1 MADLW
6 RPNASPEPS
15 EETSS
20 TSSAENTV
28 LAQDVLAKDTVELP
42 QAELDVH
49 AYEPEHVGPFGRL
62 RESWRAVQ
70 RWPIILMLA
79 SLFLGLSIVQL
90 TFHFAHT
97 IYRSMTWSQDITS
110 FKTRIAKL
118 EADINMLEDANKNV
132 GSDEYMEQLAR
143 CEGFV
148 KEDEQIIVAQNA
160 SEASGSTC
168 VTHRVP

>member
-6 RPNASPEPS
+6 TPNVSPETS

-20 TSSAENTV
+20 TSSAEDTV
-28 LAQDVLAKDTVELP
+28 LVKDTVELP
-42 QAELDVH
+42 QAEADVH
-49 AYEPEHVGPFGRL
+49 VYESEPVGPFSRL
-62 RESWRAVQ
+62 REGWRAVQ

-90 TFHFAHT
+90 TFHFANT

-110 FKTRIAKL
+110 FKTRIAQL
-118 EADINMLEDANKNV
+118 ETDISMLEDANKNV
-132 GSDEYMEQLAR
+132 GNDKYMEHLAR